1 MAYLCDS
8 ADEEYNKWEP
18 FNRVQLEARDPET
31 CALLARVWDDGDTDP
46 EVAPAPPPAAAA
58 FAACCARAR
67 WRAAIPCLRDRRRD
81 RDA

>member
-31 CALLARVWDDGDTDP
+31 CALLRRVWDEGDALGDSAT
-46 EVAPAPPPAAAA
+46 PA
-58 FAACCARAR
+58 
-67 WRAAIPCLRDRRRD
+67 RRRGFLGLAS
-81 RDA
+81 RGRG